1 MISLRLALGRLED
14 RRLPNRVCPH
24 ETPDILGT
32 DLNCSESRLF
42 TPACGAPKP
51 TSAARGLPAG
61 RPSETGIPCLSSR
74 VIAVSQRLD

>member
-24 ETPDILGT
+24 ETPDILGI

-42 TPACGAPKP
+42 TPACRAPNTDVGGP
-51 TSAARGLPAG
+51 VGSLQGDQARL
-61 RPSETGIPCLSSR
+61 EFR
-74 VIAVSQRLD
+74 VLAPG